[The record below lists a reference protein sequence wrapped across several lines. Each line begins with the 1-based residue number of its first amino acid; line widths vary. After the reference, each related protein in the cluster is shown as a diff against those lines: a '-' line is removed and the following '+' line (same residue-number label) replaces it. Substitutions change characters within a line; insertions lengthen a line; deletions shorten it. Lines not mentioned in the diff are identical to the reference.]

1 MPRRNPYIE
10 NSERWK
16 TLASID
22 YFTQFVKAWIPFN
35 AWYRNVFPDFERDR
49 DTIEQIKTVSN
60 SFKDKLLR
68 LLDGSDNECIQMKNY
83 ISDLH
88 YQLERKYI
96 FVKDNVRISFTEIV
110 IEANPNFEETL
121 QRSGITYKCT
131 RDRSNHKNINIR
143 VLNRQNQE
151 VFCFIQNNGY
161 NLQEV
166 LDNTQYQYL
175 SSTMQGNL
183 KVCYIAINPY
193 KPENLLAFV
202 AGNELVIGQ
211 YNFLND
217 KNKLA
222 KGVIEILY
230 LLRNALFHGKIVPDR
245 DTQRIYEPAYHILR
259 MLVEALG

>member
-1 MPRRNPYIE
+1 MPIRNPYIE

-16 TLASID
+16 TLVSID
-22 YFTQFVKAWIPFN
+22 YFTQFVKAWISFN
-35 AWYRNVFPDFERDR
+35 AWYRNVFPDLASDR
-49 DTIEQIKTVSN
+49 EAIEQIKIGSN
-60 SFKDKLLR
+60 SFKDKLLS
-68 LLDGSDNECIQMKNY
+68 LLDGSDNECLQMKNY
-83 ISDLH
+83 IADLH

-96 FVKDNVRISFTEIV
+96 FVKNNVRISFTEIV
-110 IEANPNFEETL
+110 IEANPNFEEML

-131 RDRSNHKNINIR
+131 RDKRNHKNIDIC

-151 VFCFIQNNGY
+151 VFSFVQNNGY
-161 NLQEV
+161 NPQEV
-166 LDNTQYQYL
+166 LGNTQYQCL

-211 YNFLND
+211 YKFLND
-217 KNKLA
+217 KIKLA

-230 LLRNALFHGKIVPDR
+230 LLRNVLFHGKIVPDT
-245 DTQRIYEPAYHILR
+245 DTQRVYEPAYHILR
-259 MLVEALG
+259 ILVEALG